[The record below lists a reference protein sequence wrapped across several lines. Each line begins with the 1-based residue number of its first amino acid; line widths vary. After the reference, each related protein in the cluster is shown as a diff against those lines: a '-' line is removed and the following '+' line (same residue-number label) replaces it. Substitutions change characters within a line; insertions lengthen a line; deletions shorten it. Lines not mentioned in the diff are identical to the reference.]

1 MKNIIYLL
9 ILTVFATSCDD
20 WMDIEPKG
28 KVIPSKAEDYRLLL
42 DNTQNYSGASI
53 TETAD
58 IDLWV
63 DDDIDLRDDFVGSNY
78 SEYATKAYKFED
90 HFYLES
96 EEDASMNTVYSV
108 IYLANT
114 VIDEVLDVDGDEDIK
129 NQLYAEAKVHRAFS
143 YLKLVNI
150 YAKQYDPTT
159 AATDLGLSMQLDAVL
174 SGSLARGTVQEV
186 YDLILNDINEVYD
199 YLPDTPEQL
208 WRPSKASASALLART
223 FLIMGD
229 FTNALKYADMSLGI
243 HSYLDDYNTFPAH
256 NWYPNLL
263 NTGKR
268 YLNQEQTLLKKPTS
282 DYHLIYPSQE
292 FLNLFDQMNDLRFT
306 GKIDFEWSLP
316 GTNLYYYY
324 YGNTG
329 ASYGLTVPEMLLT
342 RAECYARAGNVSDA
356 MDDINLLRENRFA
369 TQPDVSDDRFW
380 ERDASGNPVLDAS
393 GNNIIDMTL
402 YDAHRF
408 VSAANAAE
416 ALSIVKEERRRELA
430 FMGHRFTD
438 IRRFNAYDNA
448 NISIVHTING
458 ENFTLAPGDNK
469 WVLPFA
475 RKYIFKNPE
484 IEQNPR

>member
-42 DNTQNYSGASI
+42 DNTNSYGTSPI
-53 TETAD
+53 TQTAD

-63 DDDIDLRDDFVGSNY
+63 DDDIDLRDDFVGSSY

-114 VIDEVLDVDGDEDIK
+114 VINEVLGATGDEDEK
-129 NQLYAEAKVHRAFS
+129 MQLQAEAKIHRAFS

-150 YAKQYDPTT
+150 YAKQYDPST
-159 AATDLGLSMQLDAVL
+159 AASDLGVPMRLEAVIE
-174 SGSLARGTVQEV
+174 GSLARGTVQEA
-186 YDLILNDINEVYD
+186 YDLILNDINEAYD

-223 FLIMGD
+223 YLIMGD
-229 FTNALKYADMSLGI
+229 FTNALKYADMSLGLY
-243 HSYLDDYNTFPAH
+243 SYLDDYNTFPAH
-256 NWYPNLL
+256 SWYPGLL
-263 NTGKR
+263 STGKR
-268 YLNQEQTLLKKPTS
+268 YSNQEQTLLKKPTS
-282 DYHLIYPSQE
+282 DYHLTYPSQE
-292 FLNLFDQMNDLRFT
+292 YMDLFDQVNDLRFT
-306 GKIDFEWSLP
+306 GKLDFEWSLP
-316 GTNLYYYY
+316 GTQLYYYY
-324 YGNTG
+324 YGSTG

-342 RAECYARAGNVSDA
+342 RAECNARKGDSGVSAA
-356 MDDINLLRENRFA
+356 MDDINLLRKHRIA
-369 TQPDVSDDRFW
+369 T
-380 ERDASGNPVLDAS
+380 
-393 GNNIIDMTL
+393 
-402 YDAHRF
+402 
-408 VSAANAAE
+408 AAYADLTATNAAE
-416 ALSIVKEERRRELA
+416 ALSIVKDERRRELA
-430 FMGHRFTD
+430 FMGIRYTD
-438 IRRFNAYDNA
+438 IRRYNAYDNA

-469 WVLPFA
+469 WALPIA
-475 RKYIFKNPE
+475 RKYILKNPE